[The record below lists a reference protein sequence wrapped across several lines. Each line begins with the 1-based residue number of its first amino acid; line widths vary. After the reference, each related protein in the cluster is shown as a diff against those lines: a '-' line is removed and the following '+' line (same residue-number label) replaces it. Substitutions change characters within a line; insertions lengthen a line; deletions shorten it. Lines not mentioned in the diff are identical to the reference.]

1 MQDVRQ
7 RVDETGL
14 ADTGDALEQH
24 MPARQETRDG
34 QVDHFLVTD
43 DPPSDFLGDA
53 DEAVAELI
61 DGLLDAD
68 GRHRLRRK

>member
-7 RVDETGL
+7 RVDETCL
-14 ADTGDALEQH
+14 SDAGDALEQH
-24 MPARQETRDG
+24 VPARQEARDG

-53 DEAVAELI
+53 DEAVAKLI
-61 DGLLDAD
+61 DGLFDAD